1 MIRLILFAA
10 TLLAVARPDVS
21 ATVETVPPDTRA
33 VKSSVL
39 AHFLRPHEGQSLQH
53 PFVPMRIRSVAGKAP
68 EEAPGVNVC
77 ATLKSYRRK
86 ERCHGLFQT
95 PTAA

>member
-1 MIRLILFAA
+1 MIRVILFAA

-21 ATVETVPPDTRA
+21 ATVETIPPDTRA

-53 PFVPMRIRSVAGKAP
+53 PFVPMRIRSVAG
-68 EEAPGVNVC
+68 VNVC
-77 ATLKSYRRK
+77 ATLKSYRGK